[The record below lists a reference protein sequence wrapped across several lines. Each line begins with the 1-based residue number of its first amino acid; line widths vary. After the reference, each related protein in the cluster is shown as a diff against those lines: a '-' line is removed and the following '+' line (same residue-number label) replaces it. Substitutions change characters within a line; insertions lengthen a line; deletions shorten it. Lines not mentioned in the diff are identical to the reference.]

1 MNKNVGIEY
10 VYKKLIEN
18 GMETEKAKKIANE
31 LQQETDARRFV
42 PREPA
47 TVGWLTLSQAA
58 KKYRLKHQT
67 ISRWIKRGY
76 IKQVQR
82 DNWAVYILSDEIA
95 NLAEIYKSN
104 PGQGKL
110 TLKQSMTFNIIK

>member
-42 PREPA
+42 PREDAPA
-47 TVGWLTLSQAA
+47 WGVSIRQASRR
-58 KKYRLKHQT
+58 YRIPSPT
-67 ISRWIKRGY
+67 ISRWVAKNY
-76 IKQVQR
+76 IPVVYR
-82 DNWAVYILSDEIA
+82 DAWITLILECAMAKIA
-95 NLAEIYKSN
+95 SIYHTN
-104 PGQGKL
+104 PGQGTRTVKRIYE
-110 TLKQSMTFNIIK
+110 N